1 MPPLH
6 SLLTIVLIT
15 KNEERVLAQCLDS
28 VKDLGCDIVIIDS
41 GSCDNTVEIARQYGA
56 DVHVFDD
63 WPGFGA
69 QRNRAHAFIR
79 TPWVLWLDAD
89 ERLSETACQDI
100 RRQLAAHEA
109 DGKTVFSI
117 NRLSVAYGREIRHSG
132 WYPDRIVRCYP
143 VA

>member
-6 SLLTIVLIT
+6 SLLTIALIT
-15 KNEERVLAQCLDS
+15 KNEERMLAQCLDS
-28 VKDLGCDIVIIDS
+28 MKDLGCDIVIIDS

-56 DVHVFDD
+56 AVHIFDD

-89 ERLSETACQDI
+89 ERLSETAGS
-100 RRQLAAHEA
+100 LPPTKPTAKPFFPSTA
-109 DGKTVFSI
+109 
-117 NRLSVAYGREIRHSG
+117 
-132 WYPDRIVRCYP
+132 
-143 VA
+143 